1 MIECYFH
8 SNLYGLTLNVPSPF
22 RNSSNEESSN
32 SDLGSESEEESSSES
47 EPVVQKTANSNG
59 RKNVTVAPSA
69 EPSAKA
75 ERSNLDLLLDLDDIA
90 PVGPIMTPSF
100 GGFLSP
106 SPMSASAAP
115 NASNRFELVGPSHI
129 PLVKHVLLNKING
142 QGLQIHYRFTRA
154 PHLYSAKMVSIE
166 LTLKNDSNNDIE
178 SIHIYDKSALTAG
191 GIQLNE
197 FAPVAKLA
205 AGQSTQNMLG
215 IDFNDSTQSIDFDI
229 KSSAGIAHVSLR
241 ATVGELIRS
250 VQIGETVFKEEQARL
265 RGMNEHSAT
274 ITVSDAVPLTAIRG
288 KIFEVANVAV
298 VNPMAPSPDPNTQT
312 VHFSGQTMASQSL
325 VLIAIVF
332 NANDKQV
339 TVTVNCEKMVVG
351 SMLLNDIKLA
361 LQNLSD

>member
-1 MIECYFH
+1 M
-8 SNLYGLTLNVPSPF
+8 
-22 RNSSNEESSN
+22 
-32 SDLGSESEEESSSES
+32 GSESEDESSSES
-47 EPVVQKTANSNG
+47 EPVVQKTANSNS

-69 EPSAKA
+69 APSAKA

-106 SPMSASAAP
+106 SPIASVAP
-115 NASNRFELVGPSHI
+115 NTPNRFELVGPSHI

-178 SIHIYDKSALTAG
+178 SIHVSDKSALTAG

-197 FAPVAKLA
+197 FAPVAKLV

-215 IDFNDSTQSIDFDI
+215 IDFNDSTQSIGFDI
-229 KSSAGIAHVSLR
+229 KSSAGLAHVSLR
-241 ATVGELIRS
+241 ASVGELIRS
-250 VQIGETVFKEEQARL
+250 VQIGDTVFKEEQARL

-274 ITVSDAVPLTAIRG
+274 VTVSDAVALTAIRG

-298 VNPMAPSPDPNTQT
+298 VNPMGPGPDPNTQT
-312 VHFSGQTMASQSL
+312 VYFSGQTMASQSL

-339 TVTVNCEKMVVG
+339 AVTVNCEKMVVG